1 MLAGPSLRLLVP
13 LLLACS
19 AAGQEAPVD
28 MWSYS
33 SPGSWGRVFPFCSAP
48 LHLQSPIALTVDR
61 VVLMPPLKVL
71 ADPGAHD
78 WEVEVGN
85 DGRRLE
91 MNVTMDARAHGATPT
106 YPIQLV
112 IDSAPLKGT
121 YNLTMLHFH
130 WGDRFGSPGSEHS
143 AGDKFFDAEAHF
155 VFFDASFPSLEAA
168 QEVPGKVAVVAVLL
182 NREGNFSGPMFPT
195 FGLETN
201 MAELSMRDSHFSF
214 RADLRQLQALLRVV
228 LSRMFTYFGSL
239 TTPPCTPGVV
249 WMVSSVETDISGTFL
264 DCLATQVFQD
274 RFRLQPLVNN
284 RRPLQQRANRVVFKQ
299 ISLGAD
305 GLLAK

>member
-1 MLAGPSLRLLVP
+1 MSQPLPVRQLVLS
-13 LLLACS
+13 LLLAAS
-19 AAGQEAPVD
+19 VVGQEAPVD
-28 MWSYS
+28 LWSYS
-33 SPGSWGRVFPFCSAP
+33 SPASWGRTFPFCSAP

-61 VVLMPPLKVL
+61 VVLTPPLKVI

-78 WEVEVGN
+78 WVVEVGN

-91 MNVTMDARAHGATPT
+91 LNVTMDPRARGASPT

-112 IDSAPLKGT
+112 IDNAPLRGT

-130 WGDRFGSPGSEHS
+130 WGDQFGSPGSEHA

-155 VFFDASFPSLEAA
+155 VFFDASFPNLEAA

-182 NREGNFSGPMFPT
+182 NREGNFSGPTFPT
-195 FGLETN
+195 FGLQNN
-201 MAELSMRDSHFSF
+201 MDQLATRDSHFSF

-249 WMVSSVETDISGTFL
+249 WMVSSVETDISGNFL
-264 DCLATQVFQD
+264 DCLTTQVYQD
-274 RFRLQPLVNN
+274 RFRLQRLVNN
-284 RRPLQQRANRVVFKQ
+284 RRPLQQRSNRVVFKQ
-299 ISLGAD
+299 ISLGSD
-305 GLLAK
+305 GLLA

>member
-1 MLAGPSLRLLVP
+1 M
-13 LLLACS
+13 
-19 AAGQEAPVD
+19 
-28 MWSYS
+28 
-33 SPGSWGRVFPFCSAP
+33 FPFCSAP
-48 LHLQSPIALTVDR
+48 HHLQSPIALTVDK

-71 ADPGAHD
+71 AAPGAED

-85 DGRRLE
+85 DGRRVE
-91 MNVTMDARAHGATPT
+91 FNVTMDSRARGATPT

-112 IDSAPLKGT
+112 IDNAPLKGT
-121 YNLTMLHFH
+121 YNLSMLHFH
-130 WGDRFGSPGSEHS
+130 WGDRFGTPGSEHA

-155 VFFDASFPSLEAA
+155 VFFDTSFPSLEAA
-168 QEVPGKVAVVAVLL
+168 QQVPGKVAVVAVLL

-195 FGLETN
+195 FGLENHMWGLAT
-201 MAELSMRDSHFSF
+201 RGSHFSF
-214 RADLRQLQALLRVV
+214 RADLRQLQALLRVA

-264 DCLATQVFQD
+264 DCLTTQVFQD

-284 RRPLQQRANRVVFKQ
+284 RRPLQRRANRIVFKQ
-299 ISLGAD
+299 ISIDAD
-305 GLLAK
+305 GLLA